1 MSVPHLDIRYI
12 NNKTHILFGPFALFK
27 LKLGKYG
34 NLRQYLKT
42 IRLHDIFPMLKS
54 SKNNIDLMWYLIQ
67 ESFKAK
73 SKPAMIK
80 ELERFAPGLGKRE

>member
-1 MSVPHLDIRYI
+1 
-12 NNKTHILFGPFALFK
+12 
-27 LKLGKYG
+27 
-34 NLRQYLKT
+34 
-42 IRLHDIFPMLKS
+42 MLKS